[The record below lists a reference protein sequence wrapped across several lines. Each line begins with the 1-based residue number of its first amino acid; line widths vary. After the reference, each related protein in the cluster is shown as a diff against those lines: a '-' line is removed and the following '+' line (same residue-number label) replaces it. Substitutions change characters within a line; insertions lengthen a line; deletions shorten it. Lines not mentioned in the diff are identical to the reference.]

1 MPSKSKITQSGEAP
15 KQAKPF
21 LKWVGGKRQLID
33 ELLKGM
39 PEKISSYHE
48 PFLGGGALF
57 FELAGQKRFKKAYLS
72 DLNPELINAYVVV
85 QTKVEELIKSLK
97 KHVHSKEYYYRLR
110 SADPKNLDEVAR
122 ASRLIYLNKTCY
134 NGLYRVN
141 SKGQFNVPFGSYK
154 NPKICDE
161 ENLRLCAEALK
172 GVSIRLQ
179 SFDAILRSAKPK
191 DFIYFDPPYHPVS
204 STANFS
210 AYEKSGFGETEQR
223 KLKDVFAELA
233 HKKCLVMLSNSYSDF
248 LLALFQHYRMKKQ
261 LQTVNATRAINSK
274 SSARGAVREII
285 VRNY

>member
-1 MPSKSKITQSGEAP
+1 MAVKTKAVLTEF

-21 LKWVGGKRQLID
+21 LKWVGGKRQLIN

-39 PEKISSYHE
+39 PEKIHSYHE

-72 DLNPELINAYVVV
+72 DLNPELINAYVIV
-85 QTKVEELIKSLK
+85 QTQVEDLIKSLK
-97 KHVHSKEYYYRLR
+97 KHEHSKEYYYRLR
-110 SADPKNLDEVAR
+110 SVDPKTLDDVAR

-141 SKGQFNVPFGSYK
+141 SKGQFNVPFWSYK

-172 GVSIRLQ
+172 NVSIRRQ
-179 SFDAILRSAKPK
+179 SFDAVLRSAKRK

-204 STANFS
+204 KTANFS
-210 AYEKSGFGETEQR
+210 SYEKSGFGEVEQR
-223 KLKDVFAELA
+223 QLKDAFVELDR
-233 HKKCLVMLSNSYSDF
+233 KGCFVMLSNSYSDF
-248 LLALFQHYRMKKQ
+248 TLELFKHYRMKKQ
-261 LQTVNATRAINSK
+261 LQKVHATRAVNSK